1 MRLPAWSSGKSGRK
15 PFAVNARHK
24 QVLKRVQKDLKQIL
38 EWKESFPMLVEPGA
52 SETLFF
58 KTRDFEAALG
68 VALDTLPTNHVAGF
82 TAANAQ
88 ALAASE
94 TIREIK
100 RKTGR
105 SHYASVVVLFDA
117 VLSAEGRT
125 DLFNSEEKLKKIVKR
140 YSRKNS
146 K

>member
-1 MRLPAWSSGKSGRK
+1 MK
-15 PFAVNARHK
+15 ARQK

-38 EWKESFPMLVEPGA
+38 EWKESFPILVEPGA
-52 SETLFF
+52 GETLFF
-58 KTRDFEAALG
+58 KARDFEAAIS
-68 VALDTLPTNHVAGF
+68 VALDTLPTNHIAGF
-82 TAANAQ
+82 TATNAQ
-88 ALAASE
+88 ALPASE
-94 TIREIK
+94 TVRQIK

-105 SHYASVVVLFDA
+105 SHFASVLVLFDA

-140 YSRKNS
+140 YSRKSS